1 MKQQLNGLPIRYKY
15 FLSLLVIVLLSFG
28 IFAAINTY
36 YLTSDSKKQM
46 ELSLTKTLEQTSE
59 LLTYNTSMIK
69 YGSDIFVYQ
78 YAEEPYFTA
87 PASSYRET
95 PGLYTL
101 HQAQLTK
108 HLFSLQEI
116 PNVDSIEMCLNGAFA
131 REYPNDTIYEM
142 ADYEKRDWYHAID
155 VNKAFYTWSLGGL
168 EENPSTC
175 PYITLIRK
183 IPNAQDLRSLNGV
196 VAVNVKLSV
205 LDSILEPAQISF
217 DTSVYLMNEKEQ
229 VLSCCSSQKSNTA
242 LLTGLKEQFPLQL
255 SSNSSFYGKLNG
267 RKYLIGYSAIDQS
280 DWHLIITVPYSRILS
295 QSTKIYSSILV
306 TLLLILPFV
315 ILISY
320 LLSILI
326 SKPIQTLIAKMK
338 QAETGDFNIP
348 IAPYSKDEIGQ
359 LNRSFNVMLTKL
371 SFLLDESYRLGK
383 EKKNEQLKALQ
394 VQINPHFLY
403 NTLDLINLM
412 VINEDTQ
419 KIQTAIQELSKFYR
433 LSLNSGS
440 DETTLEDEL
449 AHIRH
454 YVKIQNL
461 RFEDTINLEIEVPPE
476 LLKCRMFKIC
486 LQPLVENAIYHGIL
500 EKDSE
505 AGTIR
510 IEAHRELSY
519 LYLTIR
525 DDGVGMDEATMHG
538 LLEKPTDLHGG
549 YGVYN
554 VQERIKINYGSDCG
568 ISYESTPGDGTTA
581 TLKLKMDY
589 RDDR

>member
-1 MKQQLNGLPIRYKY
+1 
-15 FLSLLVIVLLSFG
+15 
-28 IFAAINTY
+28 
-36 YLTSDSKKQM
+36 
-46 ELSLTKTLEQTSE
+46 
-59 LLTYNTSMIK
+59 
-69 YGSDIFVYQ
+69 
-78 YAEEPYFTA
+78 
-87 PASSYRET
+87 
-95 PGLYTL
+95 
-101 HQAQLTK
+101 
-108 HLFSLQEI
+108 
-116 PNVDSIEMCLNGAFA
+116 
-131 REYPNDTIYEM
+131 M
-142 ADYEKRDWYHAID
+142 A
-155 VNKAFYTWSLGGL
+155 
-168 EENPSTC
+168 
-175 PYITLIRK
+175 
-183 IPNAQDLRSLNGV
+183 
-196 VAVNVKLSV
+196 
-205 LDSILEPAQISF
+205 
-217 DTSVYLMNEKEQ
+217 
-229 VLSCCSSQKSNTA
+229 
-242 LLTGLKEQFPLQL
+242 
-255 SSNSSFYGKLNG
+255 
-267 RKYLIGYSAIDQS
+267 
-280 DWHLIITVPYSRILS
+280 
-295 QSTKIYSSILV
+295 
-306 TLLLILPFV
+306 
-315 ILISY
+315 
-320 LLSILI
+320 
-326 SKPIQTLIAKMK
+326 
-338 QAETGDFNIP
+338 
-348 IAPYSKDEIGQ
+348 
-359 LNRSFNVMLTKL
+359 
-371 SFLLDESYRLGK
+371 
-383 EKKNEQLKALQ
+383 
-394 VQINPHFLY
+394 
-403 NTLDLINLM
+403 
-412 VINEDTQ
+412 INEDTQ

-476 LLKCRMFKIC
+476 LLKWMFKIC

>member
-1 MKQQLNGLPIRYKY
+1 MKQKISGLPIRYKY

-46 ELSLTKTLEQTSE
+46 EDSLQKTLEQTSE
-59 LLTYNTSMIK
+59 LLIYNTSMIK

-78 YAEEPYFTA
+78 YAEEPYFTE
-87 PASSYRET
+87 PEASYQKT

-101 HQAQLTK
+101 HRAQLTK

-116 PNVDSIEMCLNGAFA
+116 PNVNTIDLCLNSSFA
-131 REYPNDTIYEM
+131 KVYPGDDIYELE
-142 ADYEKRDWYHAID
+142 AYTDKNWYNAISK
-155 VNKAFYTWSLGGL
+155 NKSFYTWSLGGID
-168 EENPSTC
+168 ETPETY
-175 PYITLIRK
+175 PYISLIRK

-196 VAVNVKLSV
+196 IAVNVDLSV
-205 LDSILEPAQISF
+205 LTSILEPAQISS
-217 DTSVYLMNEKEQ
+217 DTSVYLLNEKNQ
-229 VLSCCSSQKSNTA
+229 ILSCCAGGLSDDSA
-242 LLTGLKEQFPLQL
+242 LLALKEQFPENCPT
-255 SSNSSFYGKLNG
+255 NSSFYAQLN
-267 RKYLIGYSAIDQS
+267 RHKYLIGYSSIDQS
-280 DWHLIITVPYSRILS
+280 DWHLVIAIPYTQILS
-295 QSTKIYSSILV
+295 QSTKIYTSILV

-315 ILISY
+315 IMVSY

-326 SKPIQTLIAKMK
+326 SKPVNTLITNMK
-338 QAETGDFNIP
+338 KAETGNFNIP
-348 IAPYSKDEIGQ
+348 IAPYSKDEIGE

-371 SFLLDESYRLGK
+371 SLLLDESYRLGK

-412 VINEDTQ
+412 AINGDTS
-419 KIQTAIQELSKFYR
+419 KIQTAIQELSRFYR

-440 DETTLEDEL
+440 DETTLADEL
-449 AHIRH
+449 DHIRH

-461 RFEDTINLEIEVPPE
+461 RFDDNINLEIAVPAE
-476 LLKCRMFKIC
+476 LLAFKMFKIC

-505 AGTIR
+505 SGSIR
-510 IEAHRELSY
+510 IEAYQEGIYFYIL
-519 LYLTIR
+519 IR
-525 DDGVGMDEATMHG
+525 DDGVGMDAETMEW
-538 LLEKPTDLHGG
+538 LLDKPRDIQGG

-568 ISYESTPGDGTTA
+568 ISYESSPGSGTA
-581 TLKLKMDY
+581 AILKLKKDY
-589 RDDR
+589 RDDL